1 MYVMVDLMKIIIIII
16 KNVHINNIKMLYYN
30 KIEVS
35 EGVHVNKTSASKE
48 CIICHYWH
56 FLEERFKFQLY
67 ICKGYHIVLLMSTN
81 LKDIPDLK
89 NHGVDF
95 CCIMNGVSKSK
106 AVNLLQNVDLS
117 EILRY

>member
-1 MYVMVDLMKIIIIII
+1 
-16 KNVHINNIKMLYYN
+16 
-30 KIEVS
+30 
-35 EGVHVNKTSASKE
+35 
-48 CIICHYWH
+48 
-56 FLEERFKFQLY
+56 
-67 ICKGYHIVLLMSTN
+67 MSTN

-106 AVNLLQNVDLS
+106 AVSLLQNVDLS